1 MALPNVCFRLK
12 SWILFFAVS
21 LKGERILQ
29 TPQKFT
35 GFMLV
40 VEPSN
45 DFLPS
50 WVDGTQRGMMV
61 PVSDYSTRNVGVFSL
76 FGDTSTKFSDRCPN
90 AIVQTSSIPKSDI
103 QVLWTAPPRG
113 SGCVVFRCVLPCDER
128 LCCSCVLSECR
139 IDRHHN
145 WFCDWIAGWATRVE
159 FFSVPKSVWDTPKLL
174 SILYWGVKQPGYE
187 A

>member
-1 MALPNVCFRLK
+1 
-12 SWILFFAVS
+12 
-21 LKGERILQ
+21 
-29 TPQKFT
+29 
-35 GFMLV
+35 V

-50 WVDGTQRGMMV
+50 WVDGSPRGMTV

-90 AIVQTSSIPKSDI
+90 AIEQTSSIHKSDI

-113 SGCVVFRCVLPCDER
+113 SGCVVFRCVLSCDER
-128 LCCSCVLSECR
+128 VCCSCVWSEYGS
-139 IDRHHN
+139 DRHHN
-145 WFCDWIAGWATRVE
+145 RFCDWFTVWATRVE
-159 FFSVPKSVWDTPKLL
+159 FFNVPKSALGHTQAAIQSLL
-174 SILYWGVKQPGYE
+174 GVKQPGHE

>member
-1 MALPNVCFRLK
+1 
-12 SWILFFAVS
+12 
-21 LKGERILQ
+21 
-29 TPQKFT
+29 
-35 GFMLV
+35 MLV

-61 PVSDYSTRNVGVFSL
+61 PVSDHSTRNVGVFSL

-103 QVLWTAPPRG
+103 QVLWTAPPKG
-113 SGCVVFRCVLPCDER
+113 SGCVIFRCVLSCDER
-128 LCCSCVLSECR
+128 ILVCCSCVWFECGS
-139 IDRHHN
+139 DRHHN
-145 WFCDWIAGWATRVE
+145 LFCDWIAGWATRVE
-159 FFSVPKSVWDTPKLL
+159 FFNVPKSALRHSQAAIQSLL
-174 SILYWGVKQPGYE
+174 GVKQAGHD